1 MGPGTI
7 LWEFPLRVGVTGQA
21 GIKIFKYWPLLIL
34 YWTGECSIL
43 VRGGG
48 RTIFQ
53 YRLVSDPNTVLSS
66 IIINLVW
73 LDTIQKYYGK
83 IREIL
88 SNSSIWSNDKLCLM
102 QAGQGRVMTM
112 KQWTCDN
119 VTLCPLCVPH
129 VSGPPQTR
137 TWSWNSWGQGKATT
151 GHHNISNSTRQNFL
165 LSYSFTLK

>member
-1 MGPGTI
+1 MQCIGSLG
-7 LWEFPLRVGVTGQA
+7 LWEFSTIASVTGQA
-21 GIKIFKYWPLLIL
+21 VIKIFKYWPLLIL

-53 YRLVSDPNTVLSS
+53 YRLVSDPNMVLSS

-119 VTLCPLCVPH
+119 LTLCPPCLRSPSDQDLVMEQLR
-129 VSGPPQTR
+129 SG
-137 TWSWNSWGQGKATT
+137 K
-151 GHHNISNSTRQNFL
+151 GHHWSSQYF
-165 LSYSFTLK
+165 